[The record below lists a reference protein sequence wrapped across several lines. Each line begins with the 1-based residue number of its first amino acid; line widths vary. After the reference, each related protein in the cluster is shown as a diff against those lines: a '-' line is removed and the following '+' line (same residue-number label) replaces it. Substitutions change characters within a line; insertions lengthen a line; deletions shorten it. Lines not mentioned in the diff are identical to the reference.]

1 MEACVKILDFF
12 ERKKEKKRFRNSYY
26 YFEAKSK
33 AWIERTRK
41 RLSSALASREGC
53 ISKGAATTISQAERE
68 GKLGQSHCA
77 VNNDISEGM
86 GGYRNFGSPLDCR
99 NDRTRRWTPLSLSL
113 SPSPFYLPFRSLL
126 AFTYQSVIDLNL
138 PGLFNEVR
146 IFLLPREK

>member
-113 SPSPFYLPFRSLL
+113 SLPVLSSLSLPPCFYVSICDRSQL
-126 AFTYQSVIDLNL
+126 ARFI
-138 PGLFNEVR
+138 
-146 IFLLPREK
+146 